1 MIIAW
6 RGLRW
11 WEIVVFWAV
20 IVGVA
25 VFTVGLAD
33 AAGPAPRV
41 QQLVEDPCEG
51 RGLLCALDYVHLL
64 PSNPCDNQG
73 PLCVVA

>member
-6 RGLRW
+6 RHLRRG
-11 WEIVVFWAV
+11 EIVVFWAV

-41 QQLVEDPCEG
+41 QQLVERPCDG
-51 RGLLCALDYVHLL
+51 QGLLCALDYVHLL
-64 PSNPCDNQG
+64 PSNPCDGQG
-73 PLCVVA
+73 PLCVAA

>member
-1 MIIAW
+1 MIAW
-6 RGLRW
+6 RYLRW

-20 IVGVA
+20 IVAVA

-41 QQLVEDPCEG
+41 ERLVEDRCEG
-51 RGLLCALDYVHLL
+51 RGLLCTLEYVHEL
-64 PSNPCDNQG
+64 PSNPCDGQG